1 VCKIRLARCKSYL
14 ASVAPDT
21 RARILDRSLELF
33 ARQGVAGTTVVE
45 IEEAAGLSPGSGSFY
60 RHFENKEA
68 VLAAVVEREVARAA
82 ALREARIGAPQRLD
96 VAYRATLDEL
106 ARLQPLIEIAAREGR
121 QRPGL
126 LEPLQ
131 RVLAEGGAQAE
142 SALLAELMAR
152 GEIADADADAVAA
165 VAMFALVGHH
175 LAEHFFGA
183 PIGADRDRFVET
195 LARMVRGDHSG
206 VTGAA
211 VARGSRRG

>member
-1 VCKIRLARCKSYL
+1 M
-14 ASVAPDT
+14 D
-21 RARILDRSLELF
+21 RALELF

-68 VLAAVVEREVARAA
+68 VLVAVVDREVARAA
-82 ALREARIGAPQRLD
+82 ATRDERLGALEPLD
-96 VAYRATLDEL
+96 ATYRRTLDEL

-131 RVLAEGGAQAE
+131 RVLAEDGARAE
-142 SALLAELMAR
+142 SALLAERMAR
-152 GEIADADADAVAA
+152 GEIVEADADAMAS
-165 VAMFALVGHH
+165 VAMLALVGHH

-183 PIGADRDRFVET
+183 PIGADREQFVLD
-195 LARMVRGDHSG
+195 LAGQQEWERINS
-206 VTGAA
+206 
-211 VARGSRRG
+211 